1 MSTLKI
7 KICRVGTIMGL
18 FPIGGAKAT
27 AMARKGSLVGLLTFA
42 FMLGFGTTVAEPAL
56 IVIAVEAAGIA
67 GQAGT
72 IENTEEAEASYALG
86 LRMTVAVSVG
96 AALVVGVFEF

>member
-1 MSTLKI
+1 M
-7 KICRVGTIMGL
+7 
-18 FPIGGAKAT
+18 AT
-27 AMARKGSLVGLLTFA
+27 TMARKGSLDGFLTFI

-56 IVIAVEAAGIA
+56 IAVAVEAAGIA
-67 GQAGT
+67 GQAGA

-96 AALVVGVFEF
+96 AALTVGVFEF